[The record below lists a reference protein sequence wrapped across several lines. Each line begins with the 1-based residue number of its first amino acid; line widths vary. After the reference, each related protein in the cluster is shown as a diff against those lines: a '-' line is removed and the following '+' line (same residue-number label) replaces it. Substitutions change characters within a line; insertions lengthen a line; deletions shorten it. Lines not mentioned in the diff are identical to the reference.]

1 MLKLSF
7 LAILLFTSNVMLQE
21 VADAVAPAAV
31 AANAESENAVD
42 NVSTN
47 VEASGNEVTEG
58 NQNQENDNSEDVSEN
73 EEPLS
78 LNDQISSTISQIQDS
93 LEGNENG
100 LQLSEDNINTLVND
114 LWPGV
119 LNFIDQSLSQ
129 VSSLNSVAIDEI
141 TEEEATL
148 IRGIILLLISL
159 ILRYCK

>member
-47 VEASGNEVTEG
+47 VEASGNEVAEG

>member
-1 MLKLSF
+1 MLLLSAGVF
-7 LAILLFTSNVMLQE
+7 SQGAADVQTPAPAE
-21 VADAVAPAAV
+21 VAVA
-31 AANAESENAVD
+31 SENPVD
-42 NVSTN
+42 NVPSN
-47 VEASGNEVTEG
+47 VEADGNEVSEEA
-58 NQNQENDNSEDVSEN
+58 QNQESENSEDVSEN

-100 LQLSEDNINTLVND
+100 LQLSEENINTLVND

-141 TEEEATL
+141 TEEEASL
-148 IRGIILLLISL
+148 IRGNISNKL
-159 ILRYCK
+159 YI